1 VSMGAARSGRGQW
14 TVWGP
19 GELGVGEAD
28 AEELARFDLNDY
40 GNAMRFIR
48 RTGGAI
54 DEDGLIDT
62 GGSRV
67 LYLRRRG
74 WIAFN
79 GRFWDLEH
87 GEGLARREAAKVA
100 LTLHPQLAIRVE
112 IAKERGDS
120 AKTIQAIWDFG
131 VQCGNNGRVTALL
144 NMAQAY
150 LEAEL
155 GEFDT
160 DPLAINCENGV
171 VRLRRDAEGGAVAR
185 FREGHEPG
193 DRMTRM
199 VAAPYDPT
207 AAAPLFDQVVRDAQ
221 PRPEDQ
227 HYLQKVLGYATT
239 GSVEEQKFWV
249 FQGRGGDGK
258 STIVNA
264 VRDTLGSYATV
275 VAVET
280 FLDTGVKRGSEAS
293 PDIAALAGDTRF
305 LSAGEPP
312 SGSKLATGQI
322 KAFTGDGKLKAR
334 ELREGLFEFKPM
346 GKVVIE
352 CNRRPAI
359 NDTDDGIWRRLK
371 TLPFRHQVAPDKI
384 DMTLPRRLAEERPG
398 IFAWLVQGALAWMDE
413 SLRQDPE
420 SVREAVEDYRKGSNP
435 FAQWMDAR
443 LVRDPEARVRASV
456 LFEDYKKWC
465 EDNGHEKPMSQR
477 AFGGALGEL
486 HIVFAGKDGDGKVTR
501 RGARLRTSADPD
513 TRADDAGA
521 GAGGS
526 LGSEPLPAARGYIP
540 EDLR

>member
-1 VSMGAARSGRGQW
+1 VAEGGGPFGGRASFGSGAP
-14 TVWGP
+14 TP
-19 GELGVGEAD
+19 
-28 AEELARFDLNDY
+28 EELAGFELNDY

-54 DEDGLIDT
+54 DEDGAIDT
-62 GGSRV
+62 RSCRV

-112 IAKERGDS
+112 RAKEANAT
-120 AKTIQAIWDFG
+120 AKAIQAIWDFA
-131 VQCGNNGRVTALL
+131 VQSGNNGRVSALL
-144 NMAQAY
+144 TMAQSY

-171 VRLRRDAEGGAVAR
+171 VRLRRAPGGAVAQ
-185 FREGHEPG
+185 FRPGHEPG

-199 VAAPYDPT
+199 VGAPYDPA
-207 AAAPLFDQVVRDAQ
+207 AAAPLFEQVVRDAQ

-227 HYLQKVLGYATT
+227 HYLQKVLGYAAT
-239 GSVEEQKFWV
+239 GSVEEQKFWI

-275 VAVET
+275 VGVET
-280 FLDTGVKRGSEAS
+280 FLDTGVKKGSEAS
-293 PDIAALAGDTRF
+293 PDIAALAGDSR
-305 LSAGEPP
+305 LLASGEPP

-334 ELREGLFEFKPM
+334 ELREGLFEFKPV

-371 TLPFRHQVAPDKI
+371 TLPFSHQVPDDKI
-384 DMTLPRRLAEERPG
+384 DMTLPRRLAEERAG
-398 IFAWLVQGALAWMDE
+398 ILAWIVAGAMAWLDE
-413 SLRQDPE
+413 SLRQDPP

-443 LVRDPEARVRASV
+443 LVRDPEARVRASD
-456 LFEDYKKWC
+456 LYADYKRFC

-501 RGARLRTSADPD
+501 RGGRLRTPADVD
-513 TRADDAGA
+513 ETVARAATPGLS
-521 GAGGS
+521 AGGS
-526 LGSEPLPAARGYIP
+526 SADRPPWEVEADLP
-540 EDLR
+540 EDL

>member
-1 VSMGAARSGRGQW
+1 MAEGGGPFGDRASFGAGAP
-14 TVWGP
+14 TP
-19 GELGVGEAD
+19 
-28 AEELARFDLNDY
+28 EELARFELNDY

-48 RTGGAI
+48 RTGGEI
-54 DEDGLIDT
+54 DDDGRIDLAA
-62 GGSRV
+62 SRV

-87 GEGLARREAAKVA
+87 GESLARREAAKVA
-100 LTLHPQLAIRVE
+100 LTLQPQLAIRADE
-112 IAKERGDS
+112 ARERGAS
-120 AKTIQAIWDFG
+120 AKAVQAIWDFAI
-131 VQCGNNGRVTALL
+131 QSGNNGRISALL
-144 NMAQAY
+144 TMAQSY
-150 LEAEL
+150 LEVEITD
-155 GEFDT
+155 FDT

-171 VRLRRDAEGGAVAR
+171 VRFRRNADGEPFAQLRA
-185 FREGHEPG
+185 GHEPG

-199 VAAPYDPT
+199 VAAPYDPS
-207 AAAPLFDQVVRDAQ
+207 ADAPLFRQVVADAQ

-227 HYLQKVLGYATT
+227 HYLQKVLGYSST

-280 FLDTGVKRGSEAS
+280 FLDTGPRRGSEAS

-352 CNRRPAI
+352 CNRRPSI

-371 TLPFRHQVAPDKI
+371 TLPFSHQVAPDKI
-384 DMTLPRRLAEERPG
+384 DMSLPRRLAGERAG
-398 IFAWLVQGALAWMDE
+398 IFAWLVEGVVAWMAE
-413 SLRQDPE
+413 GLRDDPA
-420 SVREAVEDYRKGSNP
+420 SVREAVQDYRMGANP
-435 FAQWMDAR
+435 FAQWMDGR
-443 LVRDPEARVRASV
+443 LIRDDQARVRASV
-456 LFEDYKKWC
+456 LYDDYKQWM
-465 EDNGHEKPMSQR
+465 EDNGHDKPMSQK
-477 AFGGALGEL
+477 AFGAALGEL
-486 HIVFAGKDGDGKVTR
+486 QIVFAGKDGDGKVTR
-501 RGARLRTSADPD
+501 RGARLRTLADGPLGADPA
-513 TRADDAGA
+513 RP
-521 GAGGS
+521 GAGGG
-526 LGSEPLPAARGYIP
+526 LGSEYIP
-540 EDLR
+540 EDLLDER